1 MVDLF
6 VLKKISD
13 IVEISFISYV
23 RRKIMSSFF
32 AGQNNSS
39 FDYDE
44 KFGEMV
50 RLLERLVDV
59 QEKILHEIRDLR
71 RDMQDQNI
79 INGKDSR
86 NW

>member
-1 MVDLF
+1 
-6 VLKKISD
+6 
-13 IVEISFISYV
+13 
-23 RRKIMSSFF
+23 MSSFF

-59 QEKILHEIRDLR
+59 QEKVLHEIRDLR